1 MIETAGGGHGMGTGF
16 VALSGVKNAMALRG
30 HFLAQ
35 RDAIVFGEERAAA
48 KPTSPAAAVAN
59 EKSTDVLIEIRD
71 SLRRMEAMMDARQTD
86 GSRRA
91 ACIAGGVT

>member
-1 MIETAGGGHGMGTGF
+1 MIETAGDGHGMGPGF

-30 HFLAQ
+30 QLLAQ
-35 RDAIVFGEERAAA
+35 RDAIVFGEKRAAA

-71 SLRRMEAMMDARQTD
+71 SLRWMDAMMDARQTD
-86 GSRRA
+86 RARRA